1 MQIKGGKLEYGDKDE
16 KTKKISRIILIA
28 IVLVFIAII
37 AIIGTILYLQ
47 KSVLKTYIDGQAV
60 SINEGIILI
69 DNDTK
74 KVYVDIKGIA
84 PYLNYYAHD
93 GEYKVDS
100 KDTNKCWVECNNE
113 TASFFLN
120 SNKISKVAP
129 NTNNDYEDYLITEPV
144 ISKDEKLYST
154 IEGIQVGFNVVF
166 SYDEQANTIQIYTL
180 PYLVNSYAT
189 NLKKYGYEGASQSFK
204 NQKSILYNLFIVR
217 KENNLYG
224 VIDASGEEVVS
235 PRYKSIEFNET
246 GKEFYVKNNSNK
258 VGILNQDGDIKIS
271 LAYDDISMID
281 KQTGLYIVKS
291 GNKFGVL
298 DNSGN
303 IVIHLE
309 YDKIGIDTAR
319 FSGENI
325 NNKYLLYGNVIPVSQ
340 NNKWGLFNTSGK
352 LIVPVEFDEIGCSQ
366 NSTNSNMKNIILIPS
381 YKGIVMGK
389 TKENNVKNY
398 GIYNNEGKE
407 LVACAL
413 TKVYSITKGGI
424 ETYHME
430 YQGNDIDVEAY
441 INAHFAE

>member
-1 MQIKGGKLEYGDKDE
+1 MQIRGGKLEYGDKDE
-16 KTKKISRIILIA
+16 KTKKISRIILTA

-37 AIIGTILYLQ
+37 AIICTILYLQ
-47 KSVLKTYIDGQAV
+47 KSVLKTYINGQAV

-69 DNDTK
+69 DNDTN

-84 PYLNYYAHD
+84 PYLNYYAHN
-93 GEYKVDS
+93 GEYKVNS
-100 KDTNKCWVECNNE
+100 EDTNKCWVECNNE

-129 NTNNDYEDYLITEPV
+129 NTNNEYEDYLITEPI
-144 ISKDEKLYST
+144 ISKEGKLYSS
-154 IEGIQVGFNVVF
+154 IEGIQIGFNVEF
-166 SYDEQANTIQIYTL
+166 SYDKQANTIQIHTL

-189 NLKKYGYEGASQSFK
+189 SLKKYGYEGASQSFK
-204 NQKSILYNLFIVR
+204 NQKSALYNLFIVK

-224 VIDASGEEVVS
+224 VIKANGEEVIS

-246 GKEFYVKNNSNK
+246 GKEFYVKNSLNR
-258 VGILNQDGDIKIS
+258 VGILTKEGDTKIN
-271 LAYDDISMID
+271 LIYDNINMID

-298 DNSGN
+298 DNTGN

-309 YDKIGIDTAR
+309 YDKIGIDTSR
-319 FSGENI
+319 FPEENI

-340 NNKWGLFNTSGK
+340 NNKWGLFNVSGK
-352 LIVPVEFDEIGCSQ
+352 EILGVEFDELGCIQ
-366 NSTNSNMKNIILIPS
+366 SNTSSNTKNTLLIPS
-381 YKGIVMGK
+381 YKAIIMGK
-389 TKENNVKNY
+389 IKDNNVKNY

-413 TKVYSITKGGI
+413 TNVYSTIKSGV
-424 ETYHME
+424 ETYHMI
-430 YQGNDIDVEAY
+430 YQGNDMDVEAY
-441 INAHFAE
+441 INAHFPQ

>member
-1 MQIKGGKLEYGDKDE
+1 MQIRGGKLEYGDKDE
-16 KTKKISRIILIA
+16 KTKKIFRIILIA

-47 KSVLKTYIDGQAV
+47 KSVLRTYVDGQAV

-69 DNDTK
+69 DDDTK

-120 SNKISKVAP
+120 SNKISKVTP
-129 NTNNDYEDYLITEPV
+129 NTNNDYEDYLITEPI
-144 ISKDEKLYST
+144 ISRDGKLYST

-166 SYDEQANTIQIYTL
+166 SYNEQTNTIQIYTL
-180 PYLVNSYAT
+180 PHLVNSYST

-217 KENNLYG
+217 KTNNLYG
-224 VIDASGEEVVS
+224 VIDATGKEIIS

-246 GKEFYVKNNSNK
+246 EKEFYVKNNSNK
-258 VGILNQDGDIKIS
+258 VGILNKDGDIKIN
-271 LAYDDISMID
+271 LTYDDISMID

-309 YDKIGIDTAR
+309 YDKIGIDTSK
-319 FSGENI
+319 FLEENI

-340 NNKWGLFNTSGK
+340 NNKWGLFNTKGK
-352 LIVPVEFDEIGCSQ
+352 EILPVEFDELGCSKA
-366 NSTNSNMKNIILIPS
+366 NTSSNTKSILLIPN
-381 YKGIVMGK
+381 YKAIVMGK
-389 TKENNVKNY
+389 NKDNNVKNY
-398 GIYNNEGKE
+398 GIYNDEGKE

-413 TKVYSITKGGI
+413 TSVYSITKGGV
-424 ETYHME
+424 ETYHMV

-441 INAHFAE
+441 INTHFPK